1 MTDETKQLIINAQSG
16 DSKAFHRLVAMH
28 DERIM
33 VLAYQLMKNEQDAE
47 DLYQESFV
55 KAFKKPS
62 YFPFGKFFL
71 YMVVSHHSKYSYKY
85 ET

>member
-1 MTDETKQLIINAQSG
+1 MTDEIKQLIKNAQSG

-47 DLYQESFV
+47 DVYQETTVRLNYNF
-55 KAFKKPS
+55 
-62 YFPFGKFFL
+62 
-71 YMVVSHHSKYSYKY
+71 
-85 ET
+85 